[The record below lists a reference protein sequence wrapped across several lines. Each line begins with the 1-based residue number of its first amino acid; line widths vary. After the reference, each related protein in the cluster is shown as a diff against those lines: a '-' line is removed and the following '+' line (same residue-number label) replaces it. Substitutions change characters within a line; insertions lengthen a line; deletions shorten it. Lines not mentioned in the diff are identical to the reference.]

1 MFWRYMPAC
10 PGSDPILLSCAKKNG
25 VGRQEE
31 VAQRKPFKRVSS
43 GLFRKQK
50 GRGPFLFPFIGTQT
64 VTPVEREWRDPLPP
78 ALFSALCRE
87 RNDLAQ
93 WRKDFRLLLVR
104 LHGAVHQTDIPV
116 DDADSLAGIAGV
128 FHISFSGTAAAVHPA
143 Y

>member
-1 MFWRYMPAC
+1 MGKGTGPSNLPDTAVGIF
-10 PGSDPILLSCAKKNG
+10 LSRLKKW
-25 VGRQEE
+25 
-31 VAQRKPFKRVSS
+31 AQKSPEAV
-43 GLFRKQK
+43 
-50 GRGPFLFPFIGTQT
+50 LFPFIGTQT

-116 DDADSLAGIAGV
+116 DDADRLAGIAGV
-128 FHISFSGTAAAVHPA
+128 FHISFSNLNALDE
-143 Y
+143 